1 MRIETATT
9 EGIKISVT
17 TRYKSNISNSA
28 NALYYF
34 YYQVEIENKN
44 NFPVQL
50 ISRYWRIFDLL
61 KPIRIVEGEG
71 VIGEQPKLEPG
82 EQYQYTSGCDL
93 SSEIGCMDGHYH
105 FVNLETGAFLK
116 VKIPKFQFFFPG
128 RLN

>member
-17 TRYKSNISNSA
+17 TRYRSNTSNSV
-28 NALYYF
+28 NAVYYF
-34 YYQVEIENKN
+34 YYQIEIENKN
-44 NFPVQL
+44 NFSVQL
-50 ISRYWRIFDLL
+50 VSRYWRIFDLL
-61 KPIRIVEGEG
+61 KPVRIVEGEG

-93 SSEIGCMDGHYH
+93 SSEIGCMDGHYN
-105 FVNLETGAFLK
+105 FVNLETGMHFK
-116 VKIPKFQFFFPG
+116 VKIPKFQFLFPG